1 MREASYY
8 TAGDSG
14 KVECTLCPHH
24 CNIAPGKR
32 GICGVRENQ
41 DGKLVSL
48 VYGKLAASHIDPIE
62 KKPLFH
68 FLPGS
73 SAYSIATVGCNLSC
87 PFCQNHE
94 LSLAWRG
101 REQIGG
107 FDADPEQTV
116 AEALSSG
123 CQVLCFTYS
132 EPTVFF
138 EYMLDLAILGKE
150 KGLKTTMVS
159 NGFIEPEPLKEL
171 CSYMDAANIDLK
183 AFSEKTYRQILKGR
197 LQPVLDTISTL
208 LSLGVWTEVT
218 TLVVPEMNDSDEELR
233 EIASFLAELGNEIP
247 WHVSR
252 YYPRNLWTG
261 PDPTPVST
269 LRRALQIG
277 REAGL
282 KYVYTGNVP
291 GEPSESTACPG
302 CGQLVIERW
311 GFTVSQLRLQPGGR
325 CSSCNTRI
333 AGVFE
338 SS

>member
-1 MREASYY
+1 MNEASYY
-8 TAGDSG
+8 TTGDSG

-24 CNIAPGKR
+24 CKVAQGQR
-32 GICGVRENQ
+32 GICGVRENR

-48 VYGKLAASHIDPIE
+48 VYGKLAASHVDPIE

-87 PFCQNHE
+87 PFCQNYE
-94 LSLAWRG
+94 LSLACRDME
-101 REQIGG
+101 RIGG
-107 FDADPEQTV
+107 FDAGVEQVV

-123 CQVLCFTYS
+123 CQSLCFTYS

-171 CSYMDAANIDLK
+171 SSYMDAANIDLK

-197 LQPVLDTISTL
+197 LQPVLDTISAL
-208 LSLGVWTEVT
+208 HSLGVWTEVT
-218 TLVVPEMNDSDEELR
+218 TLIVPEMNDSDEELR
-233 EIASFLAELGNEIP
+233 EIGSFLAELGNEIP

-252 YYPRNLWTG
+252 YYPRNLWSSPG
-261 PDPTPVST
+261 PTPVSA

-291 GEPSESTACPG
+291 GEPSESTACPE

-311 GFTVSQLRLQPGGR
+311 GYTVSKLRLGPAGR
-325 CSSCNTRI
+325 CSSCNAKI
-333 AGVFE
+333 DGVFE

>member
-8 TAGDSG
+8 KAGDSG
-14 KVECTLCPHH
+14 RVECTLCPHN
-24 CNIAPGKR
+24 CKIAPGKR

-73 SAYSIATVGCNLSC
+73 SAYSVATVGCNLSC
-87 PFCQNHE
+87 PFCQNHD
-94 LSLAWRG
+94 LSLAYRDKS
-101 REQIGG
+101 RIGG
-107 FDADPEQTV
+107 FDAQVEQIV

-123 CQVLCFTYS
+123 CESLCFTYT
-132 EPTVFF
+132 EPTIFF
-138 EYMLDLAILGKE
+138 EYMLDLAVLGKE
-150 KGLKTTMVS
+150 KGLKNTMVS
-159 NGFIEPEPLKEL
+159 NGFIQPEPLKEL
-171 CSYMDAANIDLK
+171 SPYMDAANIDLK
-183 AFSEKTYRQILKGR
+183 AFREKTYREILKAR

-208 LSLGVWTEVT
+208 PSLGVWTEVT
-218 TLVVPEMNDSDEELR
+218 TLVVPGMNDSDKELKD
-233 EIASFLAELGNEIP
+233 IATFLAGLDPEIP

-252 YYPRNLWTG
+252 FYPSYLWTG
-261 PDPTPVST
+261 HEPTPVAS

-277 REAGL
+277 KEAGL

-311 GFTVSQLRLQPGGR
+311 GFTVSQLRLEPGGR
-325 CSSCNTRI
+325 CSSCKTQI
-333 AGVFE
+333 AGVFAG
-338 SS
+338 S

>member
-32 GICGVRENQ
+32 GICGTRENQ

-48 VYGKLAASHIDPIE
+48 VYGKPAASHIDPIE

-87 PFCQNHE
+87 PFCQNHD
-94 LSLAWRG
+94 LSQACRG
-101 REQIGG
+101 RERIGG
-107 FDADPEQTV
+107 FDAEPEQVV
-116 AEALSSG
+116 AEALNSG
-123 CQVLCFTYS
+123 CQSLCFTYS

-138 EYMLDLAILGKE
+138 EFMLDLAILGKE

-197 LQPVLDTISTL
+197 LQPVLEAISTL
-208 LSLGVWTEVT
+208 SSLGVWTEVT

-233 EIASFLAELGNEIP
+233 EIASFLAGLGTEIP

-252 YYPRNLWTG
+252 YYPRNLWSSPG
-261 PDPTPVST
+261 STPVPT

-282 KYVYTGNVP
+282 KYIYAGNVP
-291 GEPSESTACPG
+291 GEPSESTACPE

-311 GFTVSQLRLQPGGR
+311 GFTVSQLRLQPAGR
-325 CSSCNTRI
+325 CSSCNTKI

>member
-8 TAGDSG
+8 TPGDSG
-14 KVECTLCPHH
+14 RVECSLCPHH
-24 CNIAPGKR
+24 CKIAPGKK

-41 DGKLVSL
+41 DGKLISL

-73 SAYSIATVGCNLSC
+73 SAYSVATVGCNLSC

-94 LSLAWRG
+94 LSLACRG
-101 REQIGG
+101 RSRIGG
-107 FDADPEQTV
+107 FDAEVEQVV
-116 AEALSSG
+116 AEAVASG
-123 CQVLCFTYS
+123 CESLCFTYS

-138 EYMLDLAILGKE
+138 EFMLDLAILGKE

-171 CSYMDAANIDLK
+171 SSYMDAANIDLK
-183 AFSEKTYRQILKGR
+183 AFREKNYRQILKAR

-208 LSLGVWTEVT
+208 HSLGVWTEVT
-218 TLVVPEMNDSDEELR
+218 TLVVPGMNDSDKELK
-233 EIASFLAELGNEIP
+233 EIASFIAELGAEIP

-252 YYPRNLWTG
+252 FHPRNRWTSSE
-261 PDPTPVST
+261 PTPVST

-277 REAGL
+277 KEADL

-291 GEPSESTACPG
+291 GEPSESTACPE

-311 GFTVSQLRLQPGGR
+311 GFTVSQLRLEPGGR
-325 CSSCNTRI
+325 CNSCNTQI

-338 SS
+338 NS

>member
-32 GICGVRENQ
+32 GVCGVRENR

-94 LSLAWRG
+94 LSLTWRG
-101 REQIGG
+101 RERIGG
-107 FDADPEQTV
+107 FDADPEQVV

-123 CQVLCFTYS
+123 CQSLCFTYS

-138 EYMLDLAILGKE
+138 EYMLDLATLGKE

-171 CSYMDAANIDLK
+171 GPYMDAANIDLK
-183 AFSEKTYRQILKGR
+183 AFSEKTYRQILKGQ

-208 LSLGVWTEVT
+208 SSLGVWTEVT

-233 EIASFLAELGNEIP
+233 EIASFLAGLGTETP

-252 YYPRNLWTG
+252 YYPRNLWSS
-261 PDPTPVST
+261 PDSTPVST

-277 REAGL
+277 KEAGL

-325 CSSCNTRI
+325 CSSCNTKI